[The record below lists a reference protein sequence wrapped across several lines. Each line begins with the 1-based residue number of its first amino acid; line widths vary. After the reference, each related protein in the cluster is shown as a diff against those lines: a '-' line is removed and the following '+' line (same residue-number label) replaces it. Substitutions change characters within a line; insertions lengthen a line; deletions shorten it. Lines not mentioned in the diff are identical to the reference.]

1 MRIFRRR
8 WTWVRAL
15 LAALSGVVLASCLNA
30 AEPKIDSITPSVI
43 SVGETRSLKI
53 VGEGLSSLRD
63 LVFYQEGLECG
74 DIQTDGDFA
83 ATATIRVIDG
93 TKPGSVPFRL
103 LTDSGFSNV
112 KTLRLTDLPLMI
124 EPDRKAD
131 SESVGIECG
140 AGLAIYG
147 TLKSGEYDRYALHLE
162 ADESCTAVVDAVRLG
177 GLLLDTILKVYD
189 PSGSMIASVDDTSL
203 YRQDPFLQFTA
214 KVAGEYV
221 IEVHECNY
229 DGGEDSHYVLYVG
242 DMPAPAVVFPPGG
255 HVGQALQVVTI
266 PENGVRSPT
275 YQLPPLEAGED
286 GWMEHR
292 LDHQGKRSP
301 TAVRLRA
308 SPFPNVLEAGDNES
322 AKSVLDRVSNVPIA
336 FCGIIERSGD
346 IDCFAFEAEAGKAI
360 RFESFAERVG
370 APLDSIVSII
380 DREGVEL
387 VSGDDWMC
395 HDSLVDF
402 KPKYSGIYVLRVAD
416 KLGKGSADSVY
427 RVEAS
432 FLEPKATVFL
442 PRPDRASQTGQSIA
456 VPLGNRAVANIGIR
470 RDFVDGDASLAFE
483 NLPAGV
489 TAPTWQI
496 PSDQFWM
503 PVVLSASEDAK
514 FGGAMVQIRGTI
526 RSGEGV
532 VEGGFAQAI
541 DLVAESADR
550 LFHGVQVDRVP
561 VAVVDPVPFRV
572 ELEAPE
578 SELAVGGT
586 LAITIRVIREPGFT
600 EPVLIKVPFLPPWVT
615 CESEALVPVGVDEI
629 QHELKAYRQADS
641 RTWPMVVTAEVDARK
656 ASGDVSKLR
665 GRQVASQL
673 VPLTIAPS
681 PISGR
686 FEPIAA
692 EQGETV
698 EMKCLCNVSGVI
710 AQPLTATLEGLPN
723 RVTSNPVMLTGDVSE
738 VTFDLKVADDAPIGT
753 FGSVRCRL
761 SGVLNGQSVSYVIAH
776 ETPLQIAAVGK
787 LARGSSGEVLSPLEA
802 LQQKKSR
809 P

>member
-1 MRIFRRR
+1 MRIVSRG
-8 WTWVRAL
+8 WPWVPAL
-15 LAALSGVVLASCLNA
+15 LTALGGVVLASCGNA

-43 SVGETRSLKI
+43 SLGETRSVKI

-63 LVFYQEGLECG
+63 LVFYQDGLECG

-83 ATATIRVIDG
+83 ATATIRVAEG
-93 TKPGSVPFRL
+93 TKLGSVPFRL
-103 LTDSGFSNV
+103 LTNSGFSNV

-124 EPDRKAD
+124 EPDHKVD
-131 SESVGIECG
+131 SESVGIEFG
-140 AGLAIYG
+140 AGRAIYG

-162 ADESCTAVVDAVRLG
+162 ANESCTAVVDAVRLG
-177 GLLLDTILKVYD
+177 GTLLDTMLKVYD
-189 PSGSMIASVDDTSL
+189 PSGQMIASVDDTSL

-214 KVAGEYV
+214 KVAGEYI

-229 DGGEDSHYVLYVG
+229 DGGDDSHYLLYVG
-242 DMPAPAVVFPPGG
+242 DMPTPAVVFPPGG
-255 HVGQALQVVTI
+255 QVGQALQVVTV
-266 PENGVRSPT
+266 PENGVSSLS
-275 YQLPPLEAGED
+275 YQLPPLEASED
-286 GWMEHR
+286 GWMEHH
-292 LDHQGKRSP
+292 LDDQGKRSP
-301 TAVRLRA
+301 TAVRLRV
-308 SPFPNVLEAGDNES
+308 SSFPNVLEAGDNDS
-322 AKSVLDRVSNVPIA
+322 AKSVLDQVNNVPTA
-336 FCGIIERSGD
+336 FCGIIETSGD
-346 IDCFAFEAEAGKAI
+346 VDCFAFEAEAGKVI
-360 RFESFAERVG
+360 RFESFAERIG
-370 APLDSIVSII
+370 APLDTIISIT
-380 DREGVEL
+380 DREGNEL

-402 KPKYSGIYVLRVAD
+402 KPKQSGIYVLRVAD

-470 RDFVDGDASLAFE
+470 RDFVDGDASLAFGH
-483 NLPAGV
+483 LPVGV

-496 PSDQFWM
+496 PADQFWM
-503 PVVLSASEDAK
+503 PVVLSASEDAEI
-514 FGGAMVQIRGTI
+514 GGAMVEIRGTI
-526 RSGEGV
+526 QSGEGV
-532 VEGGFAQAI
+532 VEGGFAQPI
-541 DLVAESADR
+541 DLVTESADR

-561 VAVVDPVPFRV
+561 VAVVEPVPFRV

-578 SELAVGGT
+578 AELAMGGT
-586 LAITIRVIREPGFT
+586 LAITIRVIRALGFS
-600 EPVLIKVPFLPPWVT
+600 EPVLIKIPFLPPWVT
-615 CESEALVPVGVDEI
+615 CESEALVPAGVDEI
-629 QHELKAYRQADS
+629 RHELQAYRQAES

-665 GRQVASQL
+665 GIQVASQL

-692 EQGETV
+692 EQGETR
-698 EMKCLCNVSGVI
+698 EMKCLCNVSGVL

-723 RVTSNPVMLTGDVSE
+723 RVTSDPVTLMGDISE
-738 VTFDLKVADDAPIGT
+738 VTFSLKVADDAPIGT
-753 FGSVRCRL
+753 FGSVQCRL
-761 SGVLNGQSVSYVIAH
+761 SGVLNGQPVSYVIAH